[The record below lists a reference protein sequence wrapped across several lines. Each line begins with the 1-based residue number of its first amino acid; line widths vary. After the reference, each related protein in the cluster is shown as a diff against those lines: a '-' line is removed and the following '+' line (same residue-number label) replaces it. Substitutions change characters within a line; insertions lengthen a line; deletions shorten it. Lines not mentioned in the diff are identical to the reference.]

1 MKAQQGT
8 VRIVSKSGEPFS
20 DRVEAG
26 RLLAVEL
33 EEYGGKK
40 AVILGI
46 PRGGVI
52 IAEEIARRLSAD
64 MDIVLTHKL
73 GAPYNCELA
82 IGAVCEDGTH
92 FVNEPVANYVGA
104 DDRYISQEKARQLK
118 EINRKVSLYRPVLAK
133 LPLEGR
139 IVIAVDDGVATGAT
153 MQAALWAIR
162 KGNPAKV
169 LMAVPVGPQDS
180 IMKLSGDA
188 DETVCLR
195 TPYDFQALGRFY
207 LEFPQVEDEQLLAI
221 LKEES
226 NRRTAQ

>member
-8 VRIVSKSGEPFS
+8 VRIVSKSGEPFT

-26 RLLAVEL
+26 RLLAAEL
-33 EEYGGKK
+33 EEYRGKR
-40 AVILGI
+40 AAILGI

-52 IAEEIARRLSAD
+52 IANEIAGELSAD

-73 GAPYNCELA
+73 GAPYNSELA
-82 IGAVCEDGTH
+82 IGAICEDGTH

-104 DDRYISQEKARQLK
+104 DDKYISQEKARQLK
-118 EINRKVSLYRPVLAK
+118 EINRKVSLYRPVLVK

-139 IVIAVDDGVATGAT
+139 IVIATDDGVATGAT
-153 MQAALWAIR
+153 MQAAIWAIR
-162 KGNPAKV
+162 KENPAKV
-169 LMAVPVGPQDS
+169 VLAVPVGPQDS

-188 DETVCLR
+188 DETVCMR
-195 TPYDFQALGRFY
+195 TPFDFQALGRFY

-221 LKEES
+221 LDAES
-226 NRRTAQ
+226 KRRTAQ